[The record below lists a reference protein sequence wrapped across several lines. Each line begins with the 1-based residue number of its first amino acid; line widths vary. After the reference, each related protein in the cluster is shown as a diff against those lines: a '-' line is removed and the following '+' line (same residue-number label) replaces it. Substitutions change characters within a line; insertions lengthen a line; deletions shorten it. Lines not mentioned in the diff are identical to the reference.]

1 MCSTYN
7 KNNSVV
13 AERFIRNLESK
24 IYKRMT
30 ANNRKSY
37 PGYLTKIIDQCNNTY
52 HCSIRKKSIDA
63 DYSDLSEEINLKV
76 VSQDY

>member
-7 KNNSVV
+7 KSNSVV

-52 HCSIRKKSIDA
+52 HCSIR
-63 DYSDLSEEINLKV
+63 
-76 VSQDY
+76 

>member
-7 KNNSVV
+7 KSNSVV

-24 IYKRMT
+24 IYERMT

-52 HCSIRKKSIDA
+52 HCSIR
-63 DYSDLSEEINLKV
+63 
-76 VSQDY
+76 